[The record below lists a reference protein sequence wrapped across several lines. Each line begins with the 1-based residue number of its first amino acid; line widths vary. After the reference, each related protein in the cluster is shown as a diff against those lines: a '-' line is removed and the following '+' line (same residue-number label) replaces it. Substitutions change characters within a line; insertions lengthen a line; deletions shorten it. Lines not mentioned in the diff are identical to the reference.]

1 VRRPLRLPTRRAALW
16 SVVCIAALGAAL
28 PTSAPAAKKRTIAG
42 WPYRCTG
49 PAPVTPTGRGDSE
62 DRPGKRRSCRSL
74 TRLAPLDP
82 ALSASGY
89 QPAFGL
95 NEDWLY
101 HPDGFSQLPQLGAS
115 TSRVNVR
122 WDYVQPVEGA
132 SLDWSAYDAIIGGM
146 RAAGVRPML
155 TVEGAPCWTRRGTP
169 CVRDSHRPPYARHLR
184 DFARFVATT
193 VRRYPEAIGVEVWNE
208 PNLSEYWYPHPQ
220 PKLYARML
228 KLTYHAVKL
237 VNPLLPV
244 VFAGLVPQFGRDP
257 TGQRMDAGRF
267 QRRAYE
273 AGAGRWTDGFGV
285 HPYVFPHGS
294 PILLVG
300 VRAQLAVPKAIAAHF
315 GYPATPLWVTEFGLS
330 SSPDQGLGLDGQ
342 ATRLGEE
349 YQTLRAV
356 PGIPVVILHRL
367 YDIDPGAAGYQAQM
381 GLIDA
386 NGNRKPAFCAIAAAR
401 LHPCA
406 NLGP

>member
-1 VRRPLRLPTRRAALW
+1 VSPSARRAGLASLLWLLAL
-16 SVVCIAALGAAL
+16 ATAL
-28 PTSAPAAKKRTIAG
+28 PAAAPGAKRRTIAG
-42 WPYRCTG
+42 WPYECTG
-49 PAPVTPTGRGDSE
+49 PAPVTPTGKGDSE
-62 DRPGKRRSCRSL
+62 ARPGKRRSCRSL
-74 TRLAPLDP
+74 TGLAPLS
-82 ALSASGY
+82 AEQSASGY

-101 HPDGFSQLPQLGAS
+101 HPEGFSQLPELGAS
-115 TSRVNVR
+115 TSRVNLR

-132 SLDWSAYDAIIGGM
+132 SLDWTAYDAIVGGM
-146 RAAGVRPML
+146 RAVGVRPML
-155 TVEGAPCWTRRGTP
+155 TIEGSPCWARRGTP
-169 CVRDSHRPPYARHLR
+169 CVRDSHRPPNAGHMR
-184 DFARFVATT
+184 DFARFVGAA
-193 VRRYPEAIGVEVWNE
+193 VRRYPDTIGVEVWNE

-228 KLTYHAVKL
+228 KLSYHAVKR
-237 VNPLLPV
+237 VDRNIPV

-257 TGQRMDAGRF
+257 AGQRMDAGKF
-267 QRRAYE
+267 QSRAYE

-300 VRAQLAVPKAIAAHF
+300 VRAQLAIPKAIAAHF

-342 ATRLGEE
+342 ANRLVEL
-349 YQTLRAV
+349 YQNLRAI
-356 PGIPVVILHRL
+356 PGIPVAILHRL
-367 YDIDPGAAGYQAQM
+367 FDIDPTAGYQAEM

-386 NGNRKPAFCAIAAAR
+386 NGNRKPAFCAMAAAR